1 MLAFHRYFFSSLSLS
16 ERRTFFPLMTALS
29 SFFSVFL
36 VCGNLTRLRYVIHH
50 YLIFLISQRKNPI
63 SEPLYFIA
71 ARLLDYLLSFFTRTR
86 FLFYFFYA
94 KTNKKLFKFARYK
107 LPRFYIRY
115 FFIKPHKRFKKLLF
129 ILRKAFL
136 ISYYPNFG
144 FYENLFRYLAVV
156 LRNPVRWVGR
166 LLLHKVHL
174 FIFKNYRR
182 RLFYFNKSV

>member
-1 MLAFHRYFFSSLSLS
+1 ML
-16 ERRTFFPLMTALS
+16 FPLMKALS

-36 VCGNLTRLRYVIHH
+36 IRGNLTRLRYVMH
-50 YLIFLISQRKNPI
+50 YFLIFSVSQDKSPT
-63 SEPLYFIA
+63 SGLLYSSTV
-71 ARLLDYLLSFFTRTR
+71 RLLDYLLFFFTRTR

-94 KTNKKLFKFARYK
+94 KTNKKLFKFARYR

-136 ISYYPNFG
+136 ISYYPSFG
-144 FYENLFRYLAVV
+144 FYENLFRYLITIF
-156 LRNPVRWVGR
+156 RNPTQWVGR

-174 FIFKNYRR
+174 FIFKNHRR
-182 RLFYFNKSV
+182 RLFFFNKSV